1 MKLAWAAV
9 ALAFLVGL
17 ASAAPDCSLE
27 AKGSPGTVKA
37 YVESCSDIGTFSVGG
52 LYGDSWN
59 KLTFNYPEP
68 WKGTFTTFNIDG
80 SLYCNSENPKA
91 CERLDGHVDAK
102 PHDEGGAVVT
112 EWRVEDVTLK
122 QTVRAAGNM
131 TTVAY
136 SVRNAGAKPHTV
148 GIRLHLDTM
157 LGYNDG
163 APIYL
168 PGQGIRTTEVEYI
181 GGSLGF
187 EYWKAYNRPDEP
199 TIVATGLLDPKD
211 GMTYPDR
218 FIVADWKRS
227 KDTAWD
233 YRNTALEITGDSAV
247 IMYWALGELKPG
259 QEKTVVTGYGSSEPV
274 LGTGE
279 APKDIGIAEITPSSV
294 SGKVC
299 PGDEVEF
306 KVDVIS
312 ALEDRSGTVTLTASN
327 RGAVEYS
334 STASSALP
342 RAQAKTLTYRW
353 RVPEAKERTTYD
365 LKAVL
370 SSGGAVLDTK
380 ERPGG
385 LTVDPDACAKPGL
398 SMSSKTVGGLFALL
412 LLVLVGILITALL
425 LAADRGTVEFTKY
438 VDGESVRV
446 KVVNGT
452 RKTLRAV
459 LIEDAIPSGAEISVS
474 TINAVRR
481 QSALVWDV
489 GDVAPKDAAT
499 LEYRML
505 SGQAVNE
512 SRMRWERGERKIP

>member
-1 MKLAWAAV
+1 MKLAWAVV
-9 ALAFLVGL
+9 AAALLVGL
-17 ASAAPDCSLE
+17 ASATPECSTE
-27 AKGSPGTVKA
+27 AKDPSATVKA
-37 YVESCSDIGTFSVGG
+37 YVQSCSNIGTFSIGG
-52 LYGDSWN
+52 LYGDSWS

-80 SLYCNSENPKA
+80 SNYCNSENPKGCA
-91 CERLDGHVDAK
+91 QLDRYVNAK
-102 PHDEGGAVVT
+102 PHDVDGSVVT
-112 EWRVEDVTLK
+112 EWRVEDITLK
-122 QTVRAAGNM
+122 QAVRAAGNM
-131 TTVAY
+131 TGVAY
-136 SVRNAGAKPHTV
+136 SVKNAGAKPHTV

-168 PGQGIRTTEVEYI
+168 PGHGIRTTEVDFMGE
-181 GGSLGF
+181 SLNF
-187 EYWKAYNRPDEP
+187 EYWKAYNQPDQP

-227 KDTAWD
+227 KDTAWE
-233 YRNTALEITGDSAV
+233 YRNTGAEITGDSAV

-259 QEKTVVTGYGSSEPV
+259 QEKAVVTGYGSAEPV

-279 APKDIGIAEITPSSV
+279 APKEIGIAEITLSSV

-299 PGDEVEF
+299 PKDNVAF

-312 ALEDRSGTVTLTASN
+312 AREDRSGQVTLTASS
-327 RGAVEYS
+327 RGVPEYS

-342 RAQAKTLTYRW
+342 RGQAKTITYQW
-353 RVPEAKERTTYD
+353 QVPDVTERTTYD

-370 SSGGAVLDTK
+370 SSGGTVLDSK

-385 LTVDPDACAKPGL
+385 LIVDPEGCGKPTFT
-398 SMSSKTVGGLFALL
+398 MTSKTVGGLFALL
-412 LLVLVGILITALL
+412 LLLLVGVLITALL
-425 LAADRGTVEFTKY
+425 LATDRGTVEFTKY
-438 VDGESVRV
+438 VEGESVMV

-452 RKTLRAV
+452 RKALRAV
-459 LIEDAIPSGAEISVS
+459 VIEDVIPPAAEISVS
-474 TINAVRR
+474 TMHAVRR
-481 QSALVWDV
+481 QSALVWEV
-489 GDVAPKDAAT
+489 GDIAPKDAAT
-499 LEYRML
+499 LEYRIH

-512 SRMRWERGERKIP
+512 ARMRWERGERKIP